1 MMMALDAKTRLL
13 AGVSLFSGCSH
24 QELQHVASLVDQASI
39 AAGETLIAAGGMGRE
54 AFVVVT
60 GQASVTVDGE
70 VVGTAGPGTV
80 LGEMSLLDATL
91 RRSATVTATTAMEV
105 LVIGPRE
112 FDALITAHPAVLRGI
127 AAELARRLHA
137 ADTRLLG

>member
-1 MMMALDAKTRLL
+1 MPRDSKTQLL
-13 AGVSLFSGCSH
+13 ANVSLFSGCSAK
-24 QELQHVASLVDQASI
+24 ELDHIAGLVDEAEV
-39 AAGETLIAAGGMGRE
+39 AAGDTLITSGGMGRE
-54 AFVVVT
+54 AFVVVS
-60 GQASVTVDGE
+60 GEASVSLDGT

-91 RRSATVTATTAMEV
+91 RRSATVTATTAMRV

-127 AAELARRLHA
+127 ASELARRLHA

>member
-1 MMMALDAKTRLL
+1 MARHSKTQLL
-13 AGVSLFSGCSH
+13 ANVSLFSGCSTK
-24 QELQHVASLVDQASI
+24 ELDHIAGLVDQSEV
-39 AAGETLIAAGGMGRE
+39 AAGETLITAGGMGRE
-54 AFVVVT
+54 AFVVVS
-60 GQASVTVDGE
+60 GEASVTLDDT
-70 VVGTAGPGTV
+70 VVGTAGPGSV

-112 FDALITAHPAVLRGI
+112 FDALINAHPAVLRGI
-127 AAELARRLHA
+127 ASELARRLHA